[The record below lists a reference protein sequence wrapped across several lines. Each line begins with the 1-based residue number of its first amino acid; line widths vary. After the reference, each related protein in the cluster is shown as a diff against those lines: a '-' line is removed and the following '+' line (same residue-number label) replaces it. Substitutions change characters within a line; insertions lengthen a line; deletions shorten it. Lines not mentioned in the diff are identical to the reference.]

1 MRREKVPARSGQLDM
16 GRASQARVGGWREGG
31 CTVLYR
37 SQTIACN
44 AIHAARDPDKARHAG
59 TSRALCQANRK
70 PWPAFACSSSC
81 VPTPAR
87 GRATSIAGGMAVEYC
102 LGGAG
107 SKGSESTR
115 HAGPWVHLPG
125 HPSRPGRVRLER
137 EKKETGK
144 SAKKAGKFGVSERGL
159 ESST

>member
-1 MRREKVPARSGQLDM
+1 MVMRREKVPARSGQLDM
-16 GRASQARVGGWREGG
+16 GRASQARVGWVGG
-31 CTVLYR
+31 EKAGVLYR

-107 SKGSESTR
+107 SAESPRVLSQLDMQVPGSICRATHHGLVEC
-115 HAGPWVHLPG
+115 GL
-125 HPSRPGRVRLER
+125 R
-137 EKKETGK
+137 EKKRRQEKAQK
-144 SAKKAGKFGVSERGL
+144 SWQVWRE
-159 ESST
+159 